1 MPAVFKLLPARLAT
15 CLLAVGLV
23 VAAHAAA
30 PSADWW
36 PDVHNDRADAVRTAL
51 ARGVDPNVRYQNGQ
65 PAIMRAVVDGAW
77 NVFDVLA
84 ADPRTDLNAQNPAGE
99 TPLMY
104 LALAGQTE
112 RAEALIARGAQVN
125 RLGWTPLHY
134 AASKG
139 QLDAAR
145 LLLRHQ
151 AMPNAPSPQQGTT
164 PLMMA
169 AFSGSQPMV
178 QLLLDAGADP
188 LTRDLKGMSAA
199 DWAEAGKAGGLA
211 QRLRELM
218 AKVERRRDAQR
229 AGQGAP
235 ASGAASR
242 PAVPALAPAQ
252 PAPAAA
258 PMAPMAPLKPL
269 APAAAP
275 AETPEPAAPVR
286 TLRGVEGVRLGD

>member
-1 MPAVFKLLPARLAT
+1 MPAVFQFLPARLAA
-15 CLLAVGLV
+15 CLLAMGLAMGV
-23 VAAHAAA
+23 HAAA
-30 PSADWW
+30 PPADWW
-36 PDVHNDRADAVRTAL
+36 PDVHNDRAEAVRTAL
-51 ARGVDPNVRYQNGQ
+51 ARGADPNVRYQNGQ

-104 LALAGQTE
+104 LALVGQTE

-139 QLDAAR
+139 QVDAAR

-169 AFSGSQPMV
+169 AYSGSQPMV

-211 QRLRELM
+211 RRLRELVVN
-218 AKVERRRDAQR
+218 AERRREALR
-229 AGQGAP
+229 TGQGAP
-235 ASGAASR
+235 AAGPGSAPAPSPVQAA
-242 PAVPALAPAQ
+242 PTAVPT
-252 PAPAAA
+252 
-258 PMAPMAPLKPL
+258 APLQPL

-275 AETPEPAAPVR
+275 AEAPQQAAPGR